1 MEEIIKIENLTKKI
15 KHKIILKNIS
25 FNVGEG
31 QIVGIVG
38 PNGAGKTTLIKS
50 MLGLYKITKGDIKV
64 CGMSVKK
71 QHNEAMKNIG
81 AIIENPDMYMDLT
94 GKQNLKIYS
103 LIKDANDQD
112 YIKSLIK
119 YMKLENRLNDKI
131 KNYSLGMRQRLGIIQ
146 ALINKPKLLILDEP
160 TNGLDPIGIRELRN
174 LIVGLKSTGMTIL
187 ISSHILSEIE
197 KICDKF
203 IMLND
208 GVVLSEVTKEELLTE
223 NISLED
229 KFINLLENYG
239 GQIR

>member
-1 MEEIIKIENLTKKI
+1 MEDVIKVENLTKKI
-15 KHKIILKNIS
+15 KNKIILKNIS

-38 PNGAGKTTLIKS
+38 PNGAGKTTFIKS

-64 CGMSVKK
+64 CGLSVKK

-103 LIKDANDQD
+103 LIKDAKDTE
-112 YIKSLIK
+112 YINSLIK
-119 YMKLENRLNDKI
+119 FLKLENRINDKI
-131 KNYSLGMRQRLGIIQ
+131 KNYSLGMRQRLGIAQ

-160 TNGLDPIGIRELRN
+160 TNGLDPIGIRELRS
-174 LIVGLKSTGMTIL
+174 LILGLKKTGMTIL

-197 KICDKF
+197 KVCDKF
-203 IMLND
+203 IMIND
-208 GVVLSEVTKEELLTE
+208 GVILSEVTKEELLSQH
-223 NISLED
+223 ISLED

>member
-131 KNYSLGMRQRLGIIQ
+131 KNYSLGMRQT
-146 ALINKPKLLILDEP
+146 LINKPKLLILDEP